1 MQKQRDSDLAGPGL
15 QDDWSSLER
24 RQLAKTGA
32 TSTTSLDRQRITSGR
47 LSDAAFMDESANRA
61 IEDFMRSPRSLAQ
74 RKTNNQ
80 APVIS
85 STGSQKSLKHSSRL
99 SNKQGVP
106 GAQVYKKTGVQV
118 SKSYQMLCGN
128 CGKRF
133 AKIMILELT
142 NAPAELDQSVFDIQA
157 YFNSTQNYDYE
168 CPFCYFKAQIILSE
182 SLLVGDAH

>member
-1 MQKQRDSDLAGPGL
+1 
-15 QDDWSSLER
+15 
-24 RQLAKTGA
+24 
-32 TSTTSLDRQRITSGR
+32 
-47 LSDAAFMDESANRA
+47 MDESANRA

-133 AKIMILELT
+133 A
-142 NAPAELDQSVFDIQA
+142 SR
-157 YFNSTQNYDYE
+157 
-168 CPFCYFKAQIILSE
+168 
-182 SLLVGDAH
+182 